1 MATAA
6 QRTYSTPFGEMTR
19 AQLAKRIQY
28 TLVAPDATR
37 EDIIRHLE
45 QCVAYDVD
53 AAMIG
58 PCWVPLAR
66 DVLRGTGV
74 KVATAVAFPMGND
87 SVWSKV
93 AQVRDVLAMG
103 ADEIDF
109 MPNIGFLL
117 GGMEDAYRDEMTQIV
132 RAAEGHV
139 VKAMLEFGL
148 LPSTETKRAAA
159 RLAEEAGVHWV
170 KQSSGWGKGGIPA
183 TAEDVR
189 LLRETVTR
197 TRVKASGQVNSVAR
211 ALEMF
216 NAGAELLGTSSAH
229 RILDDKA

>member
-1 MATAA
+1 MTTSAE
-6 QRTYSTPFGEMTR
+6 RTYASPFGQLTR

-37 EDIIRHLE
+37 DAIVQHLE
-45 QCVAYDVD
+45 RCAAYGVD
-53 AAMIG
+53 AAMVG

-66 DVLRGTGV
+66 EVLGGTGV
-74 KVATAVAFPMGND
+74 KVATAIAFPMGNE

-93 AQVRDVLAMG
+93 MQIRDVLALG

-117 GGMEDAYRDEMTQIV
+117 SDMVDACRDEMVQIV
-132 RAAEGHV
+132 RAADGHV

-148 LPSTETKRAAA
+148 LKTVEQKRLAA
-159 RLAEEAGVHWV
+159 RLADEAGVHWV
-170 KQSSGWGKGGIPA
+170 KQSSGWGKGGIAA
-183 TAEDVR
+183 TTEDVR

-197 TRVKASGQVNSVAR
+197 ARVKASGQVNSPER
-211 ALEMF
+211 AQEMF
-216 NAGAELLGTSSAH
+216 EAGAELLGTSTAH
-229 RILDDKA
+229 LIFGDQ

>member
-1 MATAA
+1 MTTAA
-6 QRTYSTPFGEMTR
+6 ERTYATPFGEITR

-37 EDIIRHLE
+37 DDVVRHLE
-45 QCVAYDVD
+45 RCASCGVD

-58 PCWVPLAR
+58 PCWVGLAR
-66 DVLRGTGV
+66 EVLRGSGV
-74 KVATAVAFPMGND
+74 KVATAVAFPMGNE

-103 ADEIDF
+103 ADEVDF

-117 GGMEDAYRDEMTQIV
+117 SGMEEAFRDELAQIV
-132 RAAEGHV
+132 RGAEGHV

-148 LPSTETKRAAA
+148 LPNLELKRRAA
-159 RLAEEAGVHWV
+159 RLADEAGVQWV

-183 TAEDVR
+183 TVEDVR

-197 TRVKASGQVNSVAR
+197 ARVKASGQINSLVR
-211 ALEMF
+211 ALEML
-216 NAGAELLGTSSAH
+216 NAGAELLGTSSGK
-229 RILDDKA
+229 RILDEA

>member
-1 MATAA
+1 
-6 QRTYSTPFGEMTR
+6 
-19 AQLAKRIQY
+19 
-28 TLVAPDATR
+28 
-37 EDIIRHLE
+37 
-45 QCVAYDVD
+45 
-53 AAMIG
+53 
-58 PCWVPLAR
+58 
-66 DVLRGTGV
+66 
-74 KVATAVAFPMGND
+74 MGND

-117 GGMEDAYRDEMTQIV
+117 SGMEDAYRDEVAEVV
-132 RAAEGHV
+132 RAADGHV

-148 LPSTETKRAAA
+148 LPTADLKRAAC
-159 RLAEEAGVHWV
+159 RLADEAGVHWV

-183 TAEDVR
+183 TSEDVR
-189 LLRETVTR
+189 LLRATVTR
-197 TRVKASGQVNSVAR
+197 ARVKASGQVNSVAR

-229 RILDDKA
+229 RILDEEA

>member
-1 MATAA
+1 MTTAA
-6 QRTYSTPFGEMTR
+6 ERTYSTPFGEMTR

-37 EDIIRHLE
+37 DDIVRHLE
-45 QCVAYDVD
+45 RCAAYDVD

-66 DVLRGTGV
+66 EVLRGTGV

-87 SVWSKV
+87 GVWSKV

-117 GGMEDAYRDEMTQIV
+117 SGMEDAYRDEVAQIV
-132 RAAEGHV
+132 RAADGHA

-148 LPSTETKRAAA
+148 LPTADLKRVAC
-159 RLAEEAGVHWV
+159 RLADEAGVHWV

-183 TAEDVR
+183 TSEDVQ
-189 LLRETVTR
+189 LLRATVVR
-197 TRVKASGQVNSVAR
+197 ARVKASGQVNSVAR

-229 RILDDKA
+229 RILDDEA

>member
-1 MATAA
+1 MTTTVE
-6 QRTYSTPFGEMTR
+6 RTYATPFGVITL

-37 EDIIRHLE
+37 VEITRHLE
-45 QCVAYDVD
+45 RCVGYGVD

-74 KVATAVAFPMGND
+74 KVATAVAFPMGID
-87 SVWSKV
+87 SVWSKA

-117 GGMEDAYRDEMTQIV
+117 SGMHDDYRDEMSRIV
-132 RAAEGHV
+132 LAAEGHV

-148 LPSTETKRAAA
+148 LPTLELKRMAAQ
-159 RLAEEAGVHWV
+159 LADEAGVHWV

-183 TAEDVR
+183 TAADVR
-189 LLRETVTR
+189 LLRETVKKAG
-197 TRVKASGQVNSVAR
+197 VKASGRINSEAR

-216 NAGAELLGTSSAH
+216 DAGAELLGTSAAH
-229 RILDDKA
+229 LILEPQA